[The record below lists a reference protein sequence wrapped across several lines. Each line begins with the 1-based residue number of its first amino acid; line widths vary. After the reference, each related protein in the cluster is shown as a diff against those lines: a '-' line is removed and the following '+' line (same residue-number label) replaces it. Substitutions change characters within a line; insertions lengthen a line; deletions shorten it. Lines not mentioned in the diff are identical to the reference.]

1 MRGSADPCPSERG
14 PPWRASRT
22 RGSSIFDVCTGNTS
36 QNKVRLREH
45 YTVHQ
50 FQMMVGKSKNS
61 ANFTHGWSLAQL
73 VDREAPEWRV
83 VGVHDSVGGV
93 DVMSAVPVSAEVAQ
107 PHVEAGVG
115 QDVA

>member
-1 MRGSADPCPSERG
+1 
-14 PPWRASRT
+14 
-22 RGSSIFDVCTGNTS
+22 
-36 QNKVRLREH
+36 
-45 YTVHQ
+45 
-50 FQMMVGKSKNS
+50 MMVGKSKNS
-61 ANFTHGWSLAQL
+61 ANSTHGWSLAQL